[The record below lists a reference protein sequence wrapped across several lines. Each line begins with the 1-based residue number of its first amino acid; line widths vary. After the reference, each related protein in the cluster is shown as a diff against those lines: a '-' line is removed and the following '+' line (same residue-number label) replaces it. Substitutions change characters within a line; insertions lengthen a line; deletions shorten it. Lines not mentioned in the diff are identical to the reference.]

1 MAPSVCLDEFLKTFP
16 LRFTMRFLPL
26 LLNIVL
32 GNVASA
38 KENVGKDQ
46 KFGKEEIKS
55 SLLTDDIIVY
65 IE

>member
-1 MAPSVCLDEFLKTFP
+1 
-16 LRFTMRFLPL
+16 MRFLPL

-32 GNVASA
+32 GNVASG
-38 KENVGKDQ
+38 KGNVGKDQ

-65 IE
+65 IEYPLKF